1 MSLATRCPHC
11 KTVFQVNEEQLK
23 FRSGTVRCGVCHCL
37 FNGIDNLVGR
47 IAPKEAE
54 SRSKHR
60 ENSREPETKPMST
73 TSSNNQSATVNDH
86 IHSETE
92 NPPYPENTADKVLP
106 LSDDALK
113 EAFDKQ
119 LQTISLELNDFP
131 ASKNQTASGSPI
143 FSVPE
148 DLSPRKDFSLEDKN
162 TQSSTNPGHILT
174 DEKLAVV
181 IRKEEDVSGEN
192 AESLQALSQSDQKHG
207 TENILLPSEAK
218 SDELIKTIQQKRKK
232 SRLSQVFWSIGV
244 ILLVLLLGG
253 QILYLYSERIV
264 LWWPPAKNLVDSA
277 CEILTCPASIP
288 PESSSSLHMEYGELS
303 AKEGFPGQ
311 FTQKITMTNDSPSQQ
326 LFPTLVMEISDTE
339 GHLLSRR
346 FLEPEEYLSEKSRI
360 ANGLAPSEETSF
372 QLDFEYQHDA
382 AINSRVIF
390 LNH

>member
-1 MSLATRCPHC
+1 MP
-11 KTVFQVNEEQLK
+11 
-23 FRSGTVRCGVCHCL
+23 
-37 FNGIDNLVGR
+37 
-47 IAPKEAE
+47 
-54 SRSKHR
+54 
-60 ENSREPETKPMST
+60 T
-73 TSSNNQSATVNDH
+73 TSSNNPSATVNDR

-92 NPPYPENTADKVLP
+92 NPPYPENTADGVLP

-131 ASKNQTASGSPI
+131 AGKNQTASGSPI
-143 FSVPE
+143 FSAPE

-162 TQSSTNPGHILT
+162 AQSSTNPGYIPA

-181 IRKEEDVSGEN
+181 IQTEEDVSGEK
-192 AESLQALSQSDQKHG
+192 AESLQTLSQSGQKHG

-232 SRLSQVFWSIGV
+232 SRLSQVFWSTGV

-288 PESSSSLHMEYGELS
+288 PESSSPLHMEYGELT
-303 AKEGFPGQ
+303 AKEGFPDR

-339 GHLLSRR
+339 GRLLSRR

>member
-1 MSLATRCPHC
+1 
-11 KTVFQVNEEQLK
+11 
-23 FRSGTVRCGVCHCL
+23 
-37 FNGIDNLVGR
+37 
-47 IAPKEAE
+47 
-54 SRSKHR
+54 
-60 ENSREPETKPMST
+60 MST

-119 LQTISLELNDFP
+119 LQTISLQLNQLP

-181 IRKEEDVSGEN
+181 IRTEEDVSGEN

-264 LWWPPAKNLVDSA
+264 LWCPQKNPVDSA

-288 PESSSSLHMEYGELS
+288 PESSSPLHMEYGELT
-303 AKEGFPGQ
+303 AKEGIPAVYPKDHHEQ
-311 FTQKITMTNDSPSQQ
+311 LYSRSQQ